1 MMYSMVVNWV
11 GYITTVN
18 GLLPMSL
25 KHTYQAWLLQRDVRK
40 LGSSTKRTC
49 LVKDTYAM
57 QSSIFKLILPAW
69 VIMLVLLFLYDVG
82 VPMELITATAMAFG
96 WILGRVVKI

>member
-1 MMYSMVVNWV
+1 
-11 GYITTVN
+11 
-18 GLLPMSL
+18 
-25 KHTYQAWLLQRDVRK
+25 
-40 LGSSTKRTC
+40 
-49 LVKDTYAM
+49 M